1 MEGVGSTYGCGLWS
15 IKVGWDEFKQ
25 YIKSEVEDGNCVK
38 FWHDMLSGDD
48 ALKELFPL
56 YAIAIDKEA
65 SINSCLEGQEGG
77 IRSWNSR
84 IICDFNHWELELGIL
99 IYFGNFVLLHPK

>member
-25 YIKSEVEDGNCVK
+25 YITSEVEDGNCVK

-65 SINSCLEGQEGG
+65 SVNSCLEGQEGG

>member
-65 SINSCLEGQEGG
+65 SVNSCLEGQEGG

-84 IICDFNHWELELGIL
+84 IICDFNHWELELGVL
-99 IYFGNFVLLHPK
+99 IYFENFVLLQPK